1 MHESEIDWARKSASL
16 LADEMEIS
24 EDEALTLL
32 TAELLRGVSDNY
44 SHVEENTAVRRFITE
59 NAPQGT
65 IVAGQHLFA
74 ELDRSQLEYRNSAI
88 NLQYVYG
95 NEDIYRGLTGPEVFP
110 GNGPAPEFTDNGAVL
125 SLYHAGLLD
134 MRQEAFEAR
143 YQGFNGQVDPWA
155 GSAADAAAAYFGFQ
169 VEIGRLSQA
178 IQTADGLT
186 LPEHLDASAAQL
198 YMEDISSAG
207 QMLGAAATTRYVNQD
222 SEGLSRYLEN
232 ITPEER
238 ASSIEGS
245 TQLAKAFA
253 EGIANG
259 DLNPD
264 TFKQVAKTFRKNRL
278 PGAVGGDSSAP
289 NRTGSYPNLARPT
302 SATPANTILGDL
314 DDLGRP
320 TGVVSTVTPNSLGT
334 GTSANPAIRPPGFEG
349 AGSNHARGHLLAR
362 MLGGAGDDARNLV
375 TLFQRNA
382 NHPNMSSF
390 ERQVQ
395 TAVRNGETVNFR
407 AIPIYTGSNPMP
419 TGVTL
424 TARGSNGFDLDVSI
438 PNVNGLQ

>member
-1 MHESEIDWARKSASL
+1 
-16 LADEMEIS
+16 
-24 EDEALTLL
+24 
-32 TAELLRGVSDNY
+32 
-44 SHVEENTAVRRFITE
+44 
-59 NAPQGT
+59 
-65 IVAGQHLFA
+65 VAGQHLFA

-222 SEGLSRYLEN
+222 SEGLSRYVEN
-232 ITPEER
+232 LTPEER
-238 ASSIEGS
+238 AFWVEIRKEDLFYYIYGLLHSPDYRARYKNN
-245 TQLAKAFA
+245 LAKALPRIPAVKTATDFWA
-253 EGIANG
+253 FSKAGRALG
-259 DLNPD
+259 DVHVNFEHVKPYMV
-264 TFKQVAKTFRKNRL
+264 TFKEGDHALIHEAQNNPQKFYRVKKMKFAAKGKEKDR
-278 PGAVGGDSSAP
+278 SSVIYNEHITLQNIPLEAYDYVV
-289 NRTGSYPNLARPT
+289 NGK
-302 SATPANTILGDL
+302 PALEW
-314 DDLGRP
+314 
-320 TGVVSTVTPNSLGT
+320 V
-334 GTSANPAIRPPGFEG
+334 
-349 AGSNHARGHLLAR
+349 
-362 MLGGAGDDARNLV
+362 M
-375 TLFQRNA
+375 
-382 NHPNMSSF
+382 
-390 ERQVQ
+390 ERQVVK
-395 TAVRNGETVNFR
+395 TDKDSGIVNDANDYAIETIGDPRYPLDLFR
-407 AIPIYTGSNPMP
+407 RVIT
-419 TGVTL
+419 
-424 TARGSNGFDLDVSI
+424 VSMETQRI
-438 PNVNGLQ
+438 VANLPELEID